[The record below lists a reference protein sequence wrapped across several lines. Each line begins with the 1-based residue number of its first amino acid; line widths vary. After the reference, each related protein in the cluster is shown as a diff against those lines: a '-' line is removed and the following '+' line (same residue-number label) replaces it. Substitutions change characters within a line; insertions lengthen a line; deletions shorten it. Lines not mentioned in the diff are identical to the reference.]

1 MTTDKKK
8 YKTAS
13 EKLQAKYGRLTFA
26 KVLRA
31 NRKCEEISQDQ
42 AAKMLGISKQY
53 LNDLETGRRFPSM
66 EFAGMV
72 AKKFNDNPSSWQR
85 YLKRD
90 IELAAKKN
98 RDIRIPATQLLSMF
112 RVIK

>member
-1 MTTDKKK
+1 MTIDKKK
-8 YKTAS
+8 HKTAS

-31 NRKCEEISQDQ
+31 NRKCEDISQDQ

-53 LNDLETGRRFPSM
+53 LNDLEAGRRFPSM
-66 EFAGMV
+66 EFAGMA
-72 AKKFNDNPSSWQR
+72 AKKFSDYPSSWQR

-98 RDIRIPATQLLSMF
+98 QDIKIPATQLLSMF